1 MSVQEPNLPYGGTTG
16 ERLKSFAVNTEM
28 RERLNVL
35 AGRYWEVA
43 TYGLIGILAAV
54 LRFYNLG
61 ARAMHHDESLH
72 GFFSWGFKNGLDDFF
87 TFGTGNTDTYKHVPF
102 MHGPFQFIGNGFMM
116 WIFGDGNYQA
126 RILAAT
132 MGTGLVLLPF
142 LFRGQIG
149 RIGALAASAFIA
161 FSPTLLYYSRFTR
174 EDIYTAFWTFGMV
187 IFAWRYM
194 ASRENKWLYLT
205 AGFLAGSF
213 LTKETTFMHAA
224 AFIFFFMYVFAGH
237 IADKIR
243 PEREARGLALVDPK
257 LLAAIAAGV
266 FVLALVALPI
276 VGAFQIPLAVAVV
289 GALAAV
295 LAFVFA
301 QYPAQTKPLQYV
313 TLVVLS
319 IPGGLLLAVLWPF
332 AASWREKYQLDEM
345 PPEANLIIVMGT
357 LALPLYAAGVQLLL
371 GKDWT
376 NRAQDAGNSHVASAE
391 QTLAVVSVLGLIVL
405 SAAIGLAWRPKVWAI
420 AAACFW
426 VPFVLLSTTFF
437 SNLPGFFS
445 VIWGSLDYWLS
456 QQDVRRGNQPDYY
469 YFITIPVYEFLPLV
483 LSLAAGMYYTI
494 RGKARNAMFVGAGLL
509 AILVL
514 LLLPPGPDVQKVSSF
529 HIILPFLITL
539 IGIFSFD
546 MDRLNR
552 FLLFWL
558 VFTGFALTVAGE
570 KMPWLNVHIALPLA
584 VLAGRFV
591 GDMLESTDLR
601 PELPKFDRL
610 APFAYVAIASA
621 LAVLIFV
628 LFGPFSLAST
638 GGWILALVA
647 AISVYW
653 AYTGYS
659 RTTALQVAMAGA
671 VCAVAVFS
679 AHAAVLASWG
689 HPSLPRTLVGD
700 VAHRDHG
707 DVPDELLVYTQT
719 SGDIP
724 VLAAQVDKAAKES
737 GLGDKLPIVV
747 DSVDGYTWPWAWYLR
762 DYKSVSY
769 TTISANYTPPQ
780 GAILFISKAS
790 ATNVVTGDAYNE
802 GVPYHH
808 RRWFPEEY
816 RGADGKY
823 SSRNFFSDL
832 FSTSA
837 LHKWFDYWVNR
848 TPPNELGTVDGV
860 AFFPKGYSQLTA
872 PPAGPTVRTDGTQLV
887 IGGNGSAKGQ
897 MSGVSDVVFD
907 SIGNLYFADTNNN
920 RIEKYDAQGNFQTV
934 AGGFGGDVQM
944 NQPWSMVVAPDGT
957 VFVADTWNHKL
968 VKLDKDLKKVKE
980 WGVGGQ
986 TDVGGDPLKLFGPRD
1001 IALSPEGHV
1010 LIVDTGN
1017 NRVIEYTSDGDVVRQ
1032 FGSKGTSG
1040 DPLQF
1045 NEPSSLAV
1053 AANGDIFVADFWN
1066 KRIVHFDKDLK
1077 SKGII
1082 NVDAWG
1088 SQAVT
1093 ERGYLALLPDGR
1105 ILATDPTHGKILAFG
1120 ADGAPLASYD
1130 LPKEGAQAQARPVGI
1145 ATDGTSVVVTD
1156 SIGNVARK
1164 IPLSEIIK

>member
-1 MSVQEPNLPYGGTTG
+1 MSVQEPNVPYGGTTG
-16 ERLKSFAVNTEM
+16 ERLKSFAVNAQTS
-28 RERLNVL
+28 ERLGVL
-35 AGRYWEVA
+35 AGRYWEIA
-43 TYGLIGILAAV
+43 TYGLIGIIAAV

-87 TFGTGNTDTYKHVPF
+87 TFGSANTDTYKHVPF

-116 WIFGDGNYQA
+116 WIFGDGDYQS
-126 RILAAT
+126 RILAAS

-142 LFRGQIG
+142 LFRNQIG
-149 RIGALAASAFIA
+149 RIGALAAAAFIA

-205 AGFLAGSF
+205 AGFMAGSF
-213 LTKETTFMHAA
+213 CTKETTFMHAV
-224 AFIFFFMYVFAGH
+224 AFIFFFMYLFAGH

-243 PEREARGLALVDPK
+243 ATRPDMSALQYTGLT
-257 LLAAIAAGV
+257 LLA
-266 FVLALVALPI
+266 
-276 VGAFQIPLAVAVV
+276 
-289 GALAAV
+289 
-295 LAFVFA
+295 
-301 QYPAQTKPLQYV
+301 
-313 TLVVLS
+313 

-332 AASWREKYQLDEM
+332 TKDWRAKYKLDEL
-345 PPEANLIIVMGT
+345 PPEASLVIVMGT
-357 LALPLYAAGVQLLL
+357 LALPQYAAGVQLLL
-371 GKDWT
+371 GKAWM
-376 NRAQDAGNSHVASAE
+376 NRSQDPGNSHINSAE
-391 QTLAVVSVLGLIVL
+391 QTLAVVSVLGLMVL
-405 SAAIGLAWRPKVWAI
+405 AIAIGLAWRPRVWAI

-437 SNLPGFFS
+437 SNPPGFFS

-469 YFITIPVYEFLPLV
+469 YFITLPIYEFLPLA
-483 LSLAAGMYYTI
+483 LSLAAGFYYTI
-494 RGKARNAMFVGAGLL
+494 RGKMRNALFVGGGLL
-509 AILVL
+509 AILIL
-514 LLLPPGPDVQKVSSF
+514 LLLPPGPDFQKVSSF

-539 IGIFSFD
+539 IGILSFD

-591 GDMLESTDLR
+591 GDMMERTDLR
-601 PELPKFDRL
+601 PELPNFDRL
-610 APFAYVAIASA
+610 APFGYVAVASA
-621 LAVLIFV
+621 LSVLVFV
-628 LFGPFSLAST
+628 LFGPFTLPST

-671 VCAVAVFS
+671 VCAFAVFS
-679 AHAAVLASWG
+679 VHAAVLASWG
-689 HPSLPRTLVGD
+689 RPDLPRTLVGD
-700 VAHRDHG
+700 VARRDHG
-707 DVPDELLVYTQT
+707 DVPNELLVYTQT

-724 VLAAQVDKAAKES
+724 VLQDQVDKAARES
-737 GLGDKLPIVV
+737 GLGNKLPVVV

-769 TTISANYTPPQ
+769 TAISANYTPPQ
-780 GAILFISKAS
+780 GAILFISKTS
-790 ATNVVTGDAYNE
+790 ATNVVLGDAYNE

-823 SSRNFFSDL
+823 SSRDFFSDL

-837 LHKWFDYWVNR
+837 LSTWLDYWVKR

-897 MSGVSDVVFD
+897 MSGVSDVAFD
-907 SIGNLYFADTNNN
+907 ASGNLYFADTNNN
-920 RIEKYDAQGNFQTV
+920 RIEKYDAQGVFQTV

-944 NQPWSMVVAPDGT
+944 NQPWSMTVAPDGT

-986 TDVGGDPLKLFGPRD
+986 TEAGGDPLKLFGPRD
-1001 IALSPEGHV
+1001 IALSPEGNV

-1017 NRVIEYTSDGDVVRQ
+1017 NRVIEYNGDGDFVRQ
-1032 FGSKGTSG
+1032 FGNKGTSG
-1040 DPLQF
+1040 DPMQL
-1045 NEPSSLAV
+1045 NEPSSLTV
-1053 AANGDIFVADFWN
+1053 ASNGDIYIADFWN
-1066 KRIVHFDKDLK
+1066 KRIIHLDKDLK

-1093 ERGYLALLPDGR
+1093 ERAYLALLSDGR
-1105 ILATDPTHGKILAFG
+1105 LLATDPTHGKVLAFG
-1120 ADGAPLASYD
+1120 ADGSPLASYD
-1130 LPKEGAQAQARPVGI
+1130 VPKEGAQGQARPVGI
-1145 ATDGTSVVVTD
+1145 ATDGTNVVVTD

>member
-116 WIFGDGNYQA
+116 WIFGDGDYQA

-142 LFRGQIG
+142 LFRNQIG
-149 RIGALAASAFIA
+149 RIGALAAAAFIA

-224 AFIFFFMYVFAGH
+224 AFIFFFMYLFASH

-243 PEREARGLALVDPK
+243 ATRP
-257 LLAAIAAGV
+257 
-266 FVLALVALPI
+266 
-276 VGAFQIPLAVAVV
+276 
-289 GALAAV
+289 
-295 LAFVFA
+295 
-301 QYPAQTKPLQYV
+301 TMSSLQYV
-313 TLVVLS
+313 GLTLAA

-332 AASWREKYQLDEM
+332 TKNWREKYHLDEL

-391 QTLAVVSVLGLIVL
+391 QTLAIISVLGLIVL
-405 SAAIGLAWRPKVWAI
+405 STAIGLAWRPKVWAI

-494 RGKARNAMFVGAGLL
+494 RGKARNALFVGAGLL

-591 GDMLESTDLR
+591 GDMLERTDLR

-621 LAVLIFV
+621 LSVLIFV

-689 HPSLPRTLVGD
+689 HPNLPRTLVGD
-700 VAHRDHG
+700 VAKRDHG

-724 VLAAQVDKAAKES
+724 VLQAQVDKAAKES

-832 FSTSA
+832 FSKSA

-907 SIGNLYFADTNNN
+907 SSGNLYFADTNNN

-986 TDVGGDPLKLFGPRD
+986 TDAGGDPLKLFGPRD

-1093 ERGYLALLPDGR
+1093 ERGYLALLADGR

-1164 IPLSEIIK
+1164 ILLSEIVK

>member
-1 MSVQEPNLPYGGTTG
+1 MSVQEPNVPYGGSTG
-16 ERLKSFAVNTEM
+16 ERLKSFTVNAQA
-28 RERLNVL
+28 RERLSAYVTQ
-35 AGRYWEVA
+35 YWEIA
-43 TYGLIGILAAV
+43 TYGLIGIIAAV

-72 GFFSWGFKNGLDDFF
+72 GFFSWGFKNGLDEFF
-87 TFGTGNTDTYKHVPF
+87 TFGTGNNDTYKHVPF

-116 WIFGDGNYQA
+116 WIFGDGEYQA

-142 LFRGQIG
+142 LFRKQLGQ
-149 RIGALAASAFIA
+149 IGALATAAFIA

-187 IFAWRYM
+187 IFAWRYI

-224 AFIFFFMYVFAGH
+224 AFIFFFMYLFAGH

-243 PEREARGLALVDPK
+243 ATRPEMS
-257 LLAAIAAGV
+257 
-266 FVLALVALPI
+266 
-276 VGAFQIPLAVAVV
+276 
-289 GALAAV
+289 
-295 LAFVFA
+295 
-301 QYPAQTKPLQYV
+301 TLQYV
-313 TLVVLS
+313 GLHILA
-319 IPGGLLLAVLWPF
+319 IPGGLALAVLWPF
-332 AASWREKYQLDEM
+332 TKNWREKYGLDEM
-345 PPEANLIIVMGT
+345 PPEASLIVVMGT
-357 LALPLYAAGVQLLL
+357 LALPQYSAAVQLPL
-371 GKDWT
+371 GNAWR
-376 NRAQDAGNSHVASAE
+376 NRSQDAGNSHINSAE
-391 QTLAVVSVLGLIVL
+391 FNVAVASVLGMIAL
-405 SAAIGLAWRPKVWAI
+405 SVAIGLAWRPKVWAI

-426 VPFVLLSTTFF
+426 VPFILLSTTFF
-437 SNLPGFFS
+437 SNPPGFFS

-483 LSLAAGMYYTI
+483 LSLAAGFYYAI
-494 RGKARNAMFVGAGLL
+494 RGKMRNAMYVGGGLL
-509 AILVL
+509 AILAL
-514 LLLPPGPDVQKVSSF
+514 LILPPGPDVQKVSSL
-529 HIILPFLITL
+529 HIILPFLIVL

-591 GDMLESTDLR
+591 GDMVERTDLR

-610 APFAYVAIASA
+610 APFAYAGIASA
-621 LAVLIFV
+621 LSILVFV
-628 LFGPFSLAST
+628 TVGPFALASA
-638 GGWILALVA
+638 GGWILAIVA
-647 AISVYW
+647 AIAVYW

-659 RTTALQVAMAGA
+659 RKTAMQVAMVGA
-671 VCAVAVFS
+671 VCAFAVFS
-679 AHAAVLASWG
+679 VRAGVLASWG
-689 HPSLPRTLVGD
+689 HPDNPYKGD
-700 VAHRDHG
+700 VAKRDYG

-724 VLAAQVDKAAKES
+724 VLRDQIDKIARDS
-737 GLGDKLPIVV
+737 GLGNKMPIVV

-762 DYKSVSY
+762 DYTDVAY
-769 TTISANYTPPQ
+769 TSISANYTPKQ
-780 GAILFISKAS
+780 GAILLVSRQS
-790 ATNVVTGDAYNE
+790 ATNVNLGGAYNE

-832 FSTSA
+832 FSKSA
-837 LHKWFDYWVNR
+837 LSKWLDYWIRR
-848 TPPNELGTVDGV
+848 TPPAELGTVDGV
-860 AFFPKGYSQLTA
+860 AFFPKGTSNLVA
-872 PPAGPTVRTDGTQLV
+872 APAGPTVRTDGTQLV
-887 IGGNGSAKGQ
+887 IGGNGAQKGQ
-897 MSGVSDVVFD
+897 MNGVSDAAID
-907 SIGNLYFADTNNN
+907 PAGNLYFADTNNN
-920 RIEKYDAQGNFQTV
+920 RIEKYDPQGNYLAV

-944 NQPWSMVVAPDGT
+944 NQPWSMTVAPDGT
-957 VFVADTWNHKL
+957 VYVADTWNHKI

-980 WGVGGQ
+980 WGSGGQ
-986 TDVGGDPLKLFGPRD
+986 TEAGGDPLKLFGPRD
-1001 IALSPEGHV
+1001 IALSPDGHV

-1017 NRVIEYTSDGDVVRQ
+1017 NRVIEYDGDGNFVRQ

-1040 DPLQF
+1040 DDPLQF
-1045 NEPSSLAV
+1045 NEPSSLLV
-1053 AANGDIFVADFWN
+1053 APNGDIFIADFWN
-1066 KRIVHFDKDLK
+1066 KRIVHLDKDLK
-1077 SKGII
+1077 SKGEIK
-1082 NVDAWG
+1082 VDAWG

-1093 ERGYLALLPDGR
+1093 ERAYLALLPDGR
-1105 ILATDPTHGKILAFG
+1105 LLATDPTHGKILAFG
-1120 ADGAPLASYD
+1120 ADGTPLASYD
-1130 LPKEGAQAQARPVGI
+1130 VPKDGAQTQARPIGI